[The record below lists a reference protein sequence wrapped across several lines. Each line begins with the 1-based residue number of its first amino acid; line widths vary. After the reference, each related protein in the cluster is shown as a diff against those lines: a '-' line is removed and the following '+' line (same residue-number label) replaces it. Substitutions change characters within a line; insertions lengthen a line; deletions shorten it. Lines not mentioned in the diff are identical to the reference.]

1 MFPSKEK
8 KKDSKLIAKV
18 YNHKLYQ
25 EDLELVFP
33 KDVASKDSAEVANN
47 LILSWARKK
56 LLLQKAEVN
65 MPSQNEELELL
76 VERYREDLF
85 INSFKKALV
94 VKELD
99 TVVSHDELEKY
110 YEENKE
116 SFKTNEELVKFRY
129 IALKPNDK
137 NRTKYRRLL
146 LSKSMNDLFI
156 LDEQTDKMESAFLS
170 DSLWFRYKDV
180 QRKIPVLKKYKNA
193 AVLMPKKFIAKSY
206 EGNLYYVYIK
216 DVVQRNEVAPLR
228 YISKTIEQMVVQQR
242 KLQMIHKVEEVLV
255 DDAMKNKQFE
265 IY

>member
-1 MFPSKEK
+1 MFPFKEK

-65 MPSQNEELELL
+65 MPSQNEELEVL

-99 TVVSHDELEKY
+99 TVVSHEDLEKY

-116 SFKTNEELVKFRY
+116 SFKINEELVKFRY
-129 IALKPNDK
+129 IALKPTDR
-137 NRTKYRRLL
+137 NRAKYKRLL

-180 QRKIPVLKKYKNA
+180 QRKLPVLKKYSKA
-193 AVLMPKKFIAKSY
+193 YVLKPNKFIAKSH
-206 EGNLYYVYIK
+206 EGDLYYVYIK
-216 DVVQRNEVAPLR
+216 DVVNRNEIAPLR